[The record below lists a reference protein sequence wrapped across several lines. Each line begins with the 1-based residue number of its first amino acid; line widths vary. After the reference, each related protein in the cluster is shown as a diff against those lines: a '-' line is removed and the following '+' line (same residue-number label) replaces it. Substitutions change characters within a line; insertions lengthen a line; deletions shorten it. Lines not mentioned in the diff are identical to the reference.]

1 MRNLFDPRPKS
12 SRSELFDRV
21 DELEILDKSIG
32 KPLIVVLGIRRIGKT
47 SLVKSF
53 LEPYNGVYVDLRGV
67 VTHVDLY
74 ERLSEGLS
82 SGLNK
87 LRRVIEGIRGI
98 KIMGFGVEIKWRGT
112 DSISLL
118 GFLEEL
124 NRRGQFIVVLDEV
137 QDTRPPVSAELR
149 RVLAYTYDHLSNI
162 TVILSGSEV
171 RLLSD
176 FMGINNPESSL
187 YGRYFVEVDVRRFT
201 RDESLDFLRLGFKQE
216 GVEPPVDVLED
227 AVEFF
232 DGIPGWL
239 VQFGRSYIDGG
250 VRDIG
255 AIKEQ
260 AISMA
265 LSELLRLSQRERM
278 VLRAIAEGAK
288 TWGGQV
294 RRFVEERLGVSIPKS
309 SLTRI
314 INKLESL
321 SIIKDYEFLDGIYR
335 EAAKRL

>member
-21 DELEILDKSIG
+21 DELEILDKSVG
-32 KPLIVVLGIRRIGKT
+32 RPLIVVLGIRRIGKT

-53 LEPYNGVYVDLRGV
+53 LEPYNGIYIDLRGAA
-67 VTHVDLY
+67 THLDLY

-82 SGLNK
+82 NGLSK
-87 LRRVIEGIRGI
+87 LRRIIEGIRGI
-98 KIMGFGVEIKWRGT
+98 RIMEFGVEIRWRGT

-118 GFLEEL
+118 GLLEEL

-137 QDTRPPVSAELR
+137 QDAKPPISAELR

-162 TVILSGSEV
+162 TVVLSGSEV

-176 FMGINNPESSL
+176 FIGVDNPESPL
-187 YGRYFVEVDVRRFT
+187 YGRYFIEVDVRRFS
-201 RDESLDFLRLGFKQE
+201 RDESLDFLRLGFRQE
-216 GVEPPVDVLED
+216 GIEPPENLLKD
-227 AVEFF
+227 AVDIF

-239 VQFGRSYIDGG
+239 VQFGRNYIDGI
-250 VRDIG
+250 RDIN
-255 AIKEQ
+255 AIREQ
-260 AISMA
+260 AISIA
-265 LSELLRLSQRERM
+265 LSELMRLSRRERA
-278 VLRAIAEGAK
+278 VLKAIAEGAR
-288 TWGGQV
+288 TWGQV
-294 RRFVEERLGVSIPKS
+294 RRIVEERLGETIPKS

-321 SIIKDYEFLDGIYR
+321 SIIKDYEFLDNVYR
-335 EAAKRL
+335 DAAQRL